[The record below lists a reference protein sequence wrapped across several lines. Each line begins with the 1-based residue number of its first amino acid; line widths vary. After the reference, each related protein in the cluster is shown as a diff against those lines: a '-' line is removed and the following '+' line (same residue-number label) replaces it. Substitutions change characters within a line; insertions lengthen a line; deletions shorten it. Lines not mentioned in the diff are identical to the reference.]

1 MIVLVPERVC
11 AYARMDIRIS
21 FIRNILLLRFALFR
35 RDFDTT
41 ASFYSRWLRPILAL

>member
-11 AYARMDIRIS
+11 ALRVQYGIS
-21 FIRNILLLRFALFR
+21 FIRNILLLHVALSR

-41 ASFYSRWLRPILAL
+41 ASFCSRWLRPILAL